1 MRTEIEKKKKT
12 IVHFTWQER
21 EKKEK
26 KNNLRR
32 RSDHHTSSRACV
44 TSCGRGH
51 DDAFKETTKGEV
63 WPLGGVTCTF

>member
-1 MRTEIEKKKKT
+1 MRTEIEKKKDNRALYLAG
-12 IVHFTWQER
+12 ER
-21 EKKEK
+21 KEGK

-51 DDAFKETTKGEV
+51 DDASKETTKGEV
-63 WPLGGVTCTF
+63 WPLDGVTCTF

>member
-1 MRTEIEKKKKT
+1 MRTEIEKKKT

-26 KNNLRR
+26 NNLRW
-32 RSDHHTSSRACV
+32 RSDYHTSSHACI
-44 TSCGRGH
+44 TPCEKGH

-63 WPLGGVTCTF
+63 WPLGGVTCTS